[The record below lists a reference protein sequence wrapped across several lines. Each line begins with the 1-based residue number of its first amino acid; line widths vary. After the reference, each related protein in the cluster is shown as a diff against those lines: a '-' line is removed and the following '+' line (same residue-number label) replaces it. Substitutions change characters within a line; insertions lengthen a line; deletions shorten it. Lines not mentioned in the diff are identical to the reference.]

1 MITMIVNGIIIFSV
15 IYIITRKPSL
25 SLWFIDL
32 TFVRYYLGSFH
43 REIINKESSLVVTS
57 IATLFVT

>member
-1 MITMIVNGIIIFSV
+1 MITIIVNGIITFSV

-43 REIINKESSLVVTS
+43 KEMINKESSLVVSS
-57 IATLFVT
+57 IARLFVT